1 MWLGPLRDP
10 AAHPDAREEKAII
23 MGPTKT
29 AAKTDVPEDFIDV
42 VYLSDKPQ
50 MPAEIKR
57 LFRQKKVTVDFLPL
71 DGYRSIRTRTDRIG
85 TVLVD
90 AEGID
95 ISQDQQLG
103 RALEALER
111 DNIGIVLLTQ
121 RVKRPVRSFSLVS
134 SETSFSM
141 ASSVDSISLDDLWAS
156 ISVNLAQRKHQHSGI
171 TTRAPGPT
179 SLSERLWDK
188 QPTDASDPTGSFVDS
203 VKEQLR
209 LAGMLQRDFLPAQL
223 PNRDDLHWAV
233 TFLPAEWVSGDLYDV
248 ARIDEQHIGFYIADA
263 VGHSM
268 PAALLTMFI
277 KQALVMR
284 QTTEKNYRIFSPA
297 EVIRN
302 LNVKMAG
309 QKLSGYQFAT
319 CCYCLLNVKTRQ
331 LTFARAGH
339 PYPILLRHG
348 EPPRQLQ
355 ARGSLLGIFESAD
368 FVQETV
374 QLQSGDRLLM
384 YSDGAELLIGRLHDK
399 TGFQFAEEFLAIM
412 DCPITEIVDRLTELA
427 RTRDIDPAEVDDLT
441 LVGLEIH

>member
-1 MWLGPLRDP
+1 MGHTQP
-10 AAHPDAREEKAII
+10 A
-23 MGPTKT
+23 GN
-29 AAKTDVPEDFIDV
+29 AAVPEGFIDV
-42 VYLSDKPQ
+42 VYLSDKPH
-50 MPAEIKR
+50 MPAEIRR
-57 LFRQKKVTVDFLPL
+57 LFRQKKLTFHLWPL
-71 DGYRSIRTRTDRIG
+71 NQYNDIRARIDRIG

-90 AEGID
+90 AEGLD
-95 ISQDQQLG
+95 ISQDQRLG
-103 RALEALER
+103 RVLEVLER
-111 DNIGIVLLTQ
+111 DNVGIVLLTQ
-121 RVKRPVRSFSLVS
+121 RVRRPVRSFSLVT

-141 ASSVDSISLDDLWAS
+141 TKSVESISMDDLWSS
-156 ISVNLAQRKHQHSGI
+156 ISVNLAQRKHQNSGI
-171 TTRAPGPT
+171 ATKPPGPT

-188 QPTDASDPTGSFVDS
+188 KPSDPSDTHGSFVDS

-209 LAGMLQRDFLPAQL
+209 LAGLVQRDFLPAQL
-223 PNRDDLHWAV
+223 PNSDELQWAV
-233 TFLPAEWVSGDLYDV
+233 TFLPAEWVSGDIYDV

-284 QTTEKNYRIFSPA
+284 QTVDKNYRIFPPA
-297 EVIRN
+297 EVVKN
-302 LNVKMAG
+302 LNIKMAG

-339 PYPILLRHG
+339 PYPILLRDG
-348 EPPRQLQ
+348 QPPQQLQ

-374 QLQSGDRLLM
+374 QLQAGDRLLL
-384 YSDGAELLIGRLHDK
+384 YSDGGELLIGRLHDK
-399 TGFQFAEEFLAIM
+399 TGFQYTEEFLAM
-412 DCPITEIVDRLTELA
+412 KDCPITEIVDRLTEMA
-427 RTRDIDPAEVDDLT
+427 RNRDIEPAEVDDLT

>member
-1 MWLGPLRDP
+1 MGQLRS
-10 AAHPDAREEKAII
+10 A
-23 MGPTKT
+23 GNTT
-29 AAKTDVPEDFIDV
+29 VPEGFIDV

-50 MPAEIKR
+50 MPAEIRR
-57 LFRQKKVTVDFLPL
+57 LFRQKKLTYHLLPL
-71 DGYRSIRTRTDRIG
+71 DRYSDIRTRTDRIG

-95 ISQDQQLG
+95 ISQDQRLG
-103 RALEALER
+103 RVLDALER

-121 RVKRPVRSFSLVS
+121 RIKRPVRSFSLVS

-171 TTRAPGPT
+171 ATKPPGPT

-188 QPTDASDPTGSFVDS
+188 KPADRSEAHGSFVDS

-209 LAGMLQRDFLPAQL
+209 LAGLVQRDFLPAQL
-223 PNRDDLHWAV
+223 PNSDELQWAV
-233 TFLPAEWVSGDLYDV
+233 TFLPAEWVSGDIYDV

-284 QTTEKNYRIFSPA
+284 QTVDKNYRIFSPA
-297 EVIRN
+297 EVVRN
-302 LNVKMAG
+302 LNLKMAG

-339 PYPILLRHG
+339 PYPILLRQG
-348 EPPRQLQ
+348 RAASATARPAARCWASSRVRSSSRRPSNSRQATGCCCTPTAPNLW
-355 ARGSLLGIFESAD
+355 S
-368 FVQETV
+368 
-374 QLQSGDRLLM
+374 
-384 YSDGAELLIGRLHDK
+384 GRLHDK
-399 TGFQFAEEFLAIM
+399 AGFQFTEAI
-412 DCPITEIVDRLTELA
+412 PWPSRIARSPRSSIV
-427 RTRDIDPAEVDDLT
+427 
-441 LVGLEIH
+441 

>member
-1 MWLGPLRDP
+1 
-10 AAHPDAREEKAII
+10 
-23 MGPTKT
+23 MGQTKSAGNAT
-29 AAKTDVPEDFIDV
+29 APEGFIDV

-50 MPAEIKR
+50 MSPEIRR
-57 LFRQKKVTVDFLPL
+57 LFRQKKLTCHLLPL
-71 DGYRSIRTRTDRIG
+71 DRYNDIRARIDRIG

-90 AEGID
+90 AEGLD
-95 ISQDQQLG
+95 ISQDQRLG
-103 RALEALER
+103 RVLEALER

-121 RVKRPVRSFSLVS
+121 RIKRPVRSFSIVS

-171 TTRAPGPT
+171 TSKPPGPT

-188 QPTDASDPTGSFVDS
+188 KPGSSSETHGSFVDS

-209 LAGMLQRDFLPAQL
+209 LAGLVQRDFLPAQL
-223 PNRDDLHWAV
+223 PNSDDLQWAV
-233 TFLPAEWVSGDLYDV
+233 TFLPAEWVSGDIYDV

-284 QTTEKNYRIFSPA
+284 QTIEKNYRIFSPA
-297 EVIRN
+297 EVLKN
-302 LNVKMAG
+302 LNQKMAG

-331 LTFARAGH
+331 LTFARGGH
-339 PYPILLRHG
+339 PYPILLREG
-348 EPPRQLQ
+348 QPPQQLQ
-355 ARGSLLGIFESAD
+355 ARGSLLGVFENAE
-368 FVQETV
+368 FTQETV
-374 QLQSGDRLLM
+374 QLQAGDRLLL
-384 YSDGAELLIGRLHDK
+384 YSDGAELLVGRLHDK
-399 TGFQFAEEFLAIM
+399 EGFRFAEELMALK

>member
-1 MWLGPLRDP
+1 MGLR
-10 AAHPDAREEKAII
+10 
-23 MGPTKT
+23 KT
-29 AAKTDVPEDFIDV
+29 ADDMTTPEDFIDV

-50 MPAEIKR
+50 MPPEIRR
-57 LFRQKKVTVDFLPL
+57 LFRQKKLTCQFLPL
-71 DGYRSIRTRTDRIG
+71 DQYSQIRARTDRIG

-95 ISQDQQLG
+95 ISRDQQLG
-103 RALEALER
+103 RVLEALER

-121 RVKRPVRSFSLVS
+121 RIKRPVRSFSLVS

-141 ASSVDSISLDDLWAS
+141 ANSVDSISLDDLWAS
-156 ISVNLAQRKHQHSGI
+156 INVNLAHRKRQHSGI
-171 TTRAPGPT
+171 TTKAPGPT

-188 QPTDASDPTGSFVDS
+188 KPADPAEAHGSFVDS

-209 LAGMLQRDFLPAQL
+209 LAGLLQRDFLPAQL
-223 PNRDDLHWAV
+223 PNSDDLQWAV
-233 TFLPAEWVSGDLYDV
+233 TFLPAEWVSGDIYDV
-248 ARIDEQHIGFYIADA
+248 ARIDEQHIGFYVADA

-297 EVIRN
+297 EVIKN
-302 LNVKMAG
+302 LNTKMAG

-339 PYPILLRHG
+339 PYPILLRKG
-348 EPPRQLQ
+348 EPPRQLE
-355 ARGSLLGIFESAD
+355 ARGSLLGIFESAE
-368 FVQETV
+368 FLQESV
-374 QLQSGDRLLM
+374 QLQSGDRLLL
-384 YSDGAELLIGRLHDK
+384 YSDGAELLVGRLHDK
-399 TGFQFAEEFLAIM
+399 AGFQFAEEFLAM
-412 DCPITEIVDRLTELA
+412 KDCPIAEIVDRLTEQA
-427 RTRDIDPAEVDDLT
+427 RSRDIDPAEVDDLT

>member
-1 MWLGPLRDP
+1 
-10 AAHPDAREEKAII
+10 
-23 MGPTKT
+23 MGHTKT
-29 AAKTDVPEDFIDV
+29 AGTTAATEGFIDV

-50 MPAEIKR
+50 MSAEIRR
-57 LFRQKKVTVDFLPL
+57 LFRQKKLTFELLPL

-85 TVLVD
+85 TVLID

-95 ISQDQQLG
+95 ISQDQRLG
-103 RALEALER
+103 RVLETLER

-121 RVKRPVRSFSLVS
+121 RIKRPVRSFSLVS

-141 ASSVDSISLDDLWAS
+141 ANSVASISLDDLWAS
-156 ISVNLAQRKHQHSGI
+156 INVNLAQRKHQHSGI
-171 TTRAPGPT
+171 TTKPPGPT

-188 QPTDASDPTGSFVDS
+188 KPADSSDTNGSFVDS

-209 LAGMLQRDFLPAQL
+209 LAGMLQRDFLPAKL
-223 PNRDDLHWAV
+223 PNSDDLHWAV
-233 TFLPAEWVSGDLYDV
+233 TFLPAEWVSGDIYDV
-248 ARIDEQHIGFYIADA
+248 ARIDEQHIGFYLADA

-284 QTTEKNYRIFSPA
+284 QTVEKNYRIFSPA

-339 PYPILLRHG
+339 PYPILLRKG
-348 EPPRQLQ
+348 EPPMQLQ
-355 ARGSLLGIFESAD
+355 ARGSLLGIFESAE
-368 FVQETV
+368 FLQETV
-374 QLQSGDRLLM
+374 QLQAGDRLLL
-384 YSDGAELLIGRLHDK
+384 YSDGAELLVGRLHDK
-399 TGFQFAEEFLAIM
+399 ASFQFTEEMLALK
-412 DCPITEIVDRLTELA
+412 DRPITEIVDRLTELA